1 MIEYIYTQFV
11 TPIDRVWRL
20 PRLYIDWDCMGDW
33 KTMYG
38 FTRKILAFMA
48 FILALTACAPM
59 FIPAQDR
66 DHLFSSDAEVQKH
79 LDRIDASMEQLTVVR
94 MDIAGLKSD
103 IFSLKEAQKETSNR
117 WNEIMLAVFV
127 WIGVRVMEVVF
138 GVKLAV
144 KTKGQGD

>member
-1 MIEYIYTQFV
+1 
-11 TPIDRVWRL
+11 
-20 PRLYIDWDCMGDW
+20 
-33 KTMYG
+33 
-38 FTRKILAFMA
+38 
-48 FILALTACAPM
+48 M

-79 LDRIDASMEQLTVVR
+79 LDRIDVSMEQLTVVR